1 MAGILIGYGIV
12 LAGLGLILQQIAPVF
27 GRVAFIAGLAG
38 GGVSLLWGLAALMG
52 MKGRT
57 GAILTG
63 IATIVVLLIR
73 AVDGWTAA
81 SEVVGGMMVRLVL
94 TLMFL
99 LTMGMLMYL
108 LHGERPPEFY
118 ERDGATSRA
127 GGKR

>member
-1 MAGILIGYGIV
+1 M
-12 LAGLGLILQQIAPVF
+12 
-27 GRVAFIAGLAG
+27 
-38 GGVSLLWGLAALMG
+38 MG

-81 SEVVGGMMVRLVL
+81 SEVVGGIMVRLVV

-118 ERDGATSRA
+118 ERDAAASTSSQRPSSS
-127 GGKR
+127 GRSER